1 MYDIMEPTRHL
12 KIHGW
17 IFVNHFYRWCTQ
29 NTPEYS
35 LKWARIKKWETHHL
49 GFSDRAGWVPDDS
62 DSHWFQWIWGYPKPK
77 PVALDTAQRAA
88 TGHEVSSLGHG
99 GAGDGQRDGRSWA
112 GGPWGSM
119 EKGFG
124 ENMREKYGQC
134 PPSYHPKYPK
144 SWFVGNWWWR
154 LRFGMIWRY
163 TPFPDTHP
171 FGFASNMGKNT
182 FFRWFFS
189 GCFIVFSMNIAILGD
204 PSFSAPSHLGMG
216 QFFFGSRKS
225 HSWAS
230 QFLAILLWGV
240 WALSRSREVVIVMQ
254 QR

>member
-1 MYDIMEPTRHL
+1 M
-12 KIHGW
+12 G
-17 IFVNHFYRWCTQ
+17 N
-29 NTPEYS
+29 N
-35 LKWARIKKWETHHL
+35 HL

-77 PVALDTAQRAA
+77 LVALDTAQRAA

-124 ENMREKYGQC
+124 EKMREKYGQC
-134 PPSYHPKYPK
+134 PPLIIQNRHLLETDDEDLDLEWFGGIPHFQTHTYLGLRQTWGKAHFFADSFLDASSY
-144 SWFVGNWWWR
+144 
-154 LRFGMIWRY
+154 
-163 TPFPDTHP
+163 
-171 FGFASNMGKNT
+171 
-182 FFRWFFS
+182 FRWTLPSWGMPLFLHQ
-189 GCFIVFSMNIAILGD
+189 AIWAWI
-204 PSFSAPSHLGMG
+204 S
-216 QFFFGSRKS
+216 FFFGSRKS

-230 QFLAILLWGV
+230 QFLAILLWG
-240 WALSRSREVVIVMQ
+240 LCTFQEQRGRDGFLEYRGVMQ